1 MGAKDV
7 TPASAIV
14 TCYKL
19 KLIKIQSP
27 RCVIIHACLLFQAI
41 AIASYMKVNVLTE
54 VNMETRGGIIST

>member
-7 TPASAIV
+7 TPASAVV

-19 KLIKIQSP
+19 KLIKS
-27 RCVIIHACLLFQAI
+27 LLFQAI

-54 VNMETRGGIIST
+54 VNMETRGGIISA